1 MAHGCNP
8 RWVARRERLL
18 FIHSCRFLLRN
29 IAVYGTIV
37 LRVDEPNGDC
47 SYDAGFGLCLSW
59 HQNPELVFRSGVSGF
74 RRRAKTN
81 GLSPCQIGQG
91 ESNLLRCIALDVPLS
106 GGPPTTVSARVIRP
120 IVAAPVSRIRVSTC
134 RKSELQAAWIYPLR

>member
-1 MAHGCNP
+1 M
-8 RWVARRERLL
+8 VQL
-18 FIHSCRFLLRN
+18 F
-29 IAVYGTIV
+29 YGLMNQTAIV
-37 LRVDEPNGDC
+37 RMTLASAFVSPGMVR
-47 SYDAGFGLCLSW
+47 
-59 HQNPELVFRSGVSGF
+59 HVSGF

-91 ESNLLRCIALDVPLS
+91 ESNLLRCIALDVPFS

>member
-1 MAHGCNP
+1 MTRGVEFLLHSSRHTRRSDDAHDAQHPLHSSQHTRRSGDAHDAQPLLPALAFSIPHRTTHKELRGFSPSRGIVGAAHGCNP

-47 SYDAGFGLCLSW
+47 SYDA
-59 HQNPELVFRSGVSGF
+59 E
-74 RRRAKTN
+74 A
-81 GLSPCQIGQG
+81 
-91 ESNLLRCIALDVPLS
+91 
-106 GGPPTTVSARVIRP
+106 
-120 IVAAPVSRIRVSTC
+120 
-134 RKSELQAAWIYPLR
+134 